1 MIDHYQC
8 QSSHL
13 TILNINENTCE
24 VLIEIFE
31 GKFHQV
37 KKMVEKVGKKV
48 TYLKRIQMR
57 NLKLDEN
64 LKLGE
69 YRELSEEELND
80 LMNDL

>member
-1 MIDHYQC
+1 
-8 QSSHL
+8 
-13 TILNINENTCE
+13 
-24 VLIEIFE
+24 
-31 GKFHQV
+31 
-37 KKMVEKVGKKV
+37 
-48 TYLKRIQMR
+48 MR

>member
-1 MIDHYQC
+1 
-8 QSSHL
+8 
-13 TILNINENTCE
+13 
-24 VLIEIFE
+24 
-31 GKFHQV
+31 
-37 KKMVEKVGKKV
+37 MVEKVGKKV

>member
-1 MIDHYQC
+1 
-8 QSSHL
+8 
-13 TILNINENTCE
+13 
-24 VLIEIFE
+24 
-31 GKFHQV
+31 
-37 KKMVEKVGKKV
+37 MVEIVLKKV